1 MSQNKQCQYCGEEI
15 DSNAVVCPICGE
27 QLESEKAAV
36 EKKVCP
42 FCGEEIDSNADV
54 CPYCGEQLGDTQI
67 QVSEDVAEAPI
78 DNVEEMS
85 ESAPNGETQQVMEK
99 SSVENE
105 MVANEANSLEWF
117 NYADEIN
124 AAITLIRSF
133 PRI

>member
-1 MSQNKQCQYCGEEI
+1 MSQNKQCPYCGEEI

-27 QLESEKAAV
+27 QLEAEENAV

-67 QVSEDVAEAPI
+67 QGSEDVAEAPI
-78 DNVEEMS
+78 DNEEGTS
-85 ESAPNGETQQVMEK
+85 ELAPNIETQQVAEN

-105 MVANEANSLEWF
+105 MVASEANSSEWF
-117 NYADEIN
+117 NDVDEIN

-133 PRI
+133 PRS

>member
-1 MSQNKQCQYCGEEI
+1 MSQNKQCPYCGEEI

-27 QLESEKAAV
+27 QLEAEENAV

-67 QVSEDVAEAPI
+67 QESEDVAEATI
-78 DNVEEMS
+78 DNEEEAS
-85 ESAPNGETQQVMEK
+85 EPAPNSDTQQVAEN

-105 MVANEANSLEWF
+105 MVASEANSSEWF
-117 NYADEIN
+117 NDVDEIN

-133 PRI
+133 PRS

>member
-1 MSQNKQCQYCGEEI
+1 MSQNKQCPYCGEEI

-27 QLESEKAAV
+27 QLEAEENAV

-67 QVSEDVAEAPI
+67 QESEDVAEVPI
-78 DNVEEMS
+78 DNEEAS
-85 ESAPNGETQQVMEK
+85 EPTINSETQQVA
-99 SSVENE
+99 VENE
-105 MVANEANSLEWF
+105 MVASEANSSEWF
-117 NYADEIN
+117 NDADEIN

-133 PRI
+133 PRS

>member
-1 MSQNKQCQYCGEEI
+1 MSQNKQCPYCGEEI

-27 QLESEKAAV
+27 QLEAEENTV

-67 QVSEDVAEAPI
+67 QESEDVAEATI
-78 DNVEEMS
+78 DNEEEAS
-85 ESAPNGETQQVMEK
+85 EPAPNSDTQQVAEN

-105 MVANEANSLEWF
+105 MVASEANSSEWF
-117 NYADEIN
+117 NDVDEIN

-133 PRI
+133 PRS

>member
-1 MSQNKQCQYCGEEI
+1 MSQNKQCPYCGEEI

-27 QLESEKAAV
+27 QLEAEENDV

-67 QVSEDVAEAPI
+67 QGSEGVAKAPI
-78 DNVEEMS
+78 DNEE
-85 ESAPNGETQQVMEK
+85 ETTELAPNIETQQVAEN

-105 MVANEANSLEWF
+105 MVASEANSSEWF
-117 NYADEIN
+117 NDVDEIN

-133 PRI
+133 PRS